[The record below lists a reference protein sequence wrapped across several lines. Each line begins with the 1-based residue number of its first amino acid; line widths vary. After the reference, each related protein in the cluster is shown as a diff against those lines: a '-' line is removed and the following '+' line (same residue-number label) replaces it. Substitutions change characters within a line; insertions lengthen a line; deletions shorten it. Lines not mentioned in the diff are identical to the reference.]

1 MLQVSGIYICYL
13 LQLRRYF
20 LWLKSGPESLRFH
33 RRKAYF
39 LVKRKTIL
47 SYCPSE
53 RYYLTFS
60 FTQAQFCFKNNLVV
74 RRDWYWINQWLE
86 SLTWYFSLF
95 SLLFFLILQGEILSW
110 SFMGVKGLNIN
121 NACNSCHCLS
131 LRPTSPYGKRYG
143 VVTSKNVD
151 GK

>member
-53 RYYLTFS
+53 RYYLTFP
-60 FTQAQFCFKNNLVV
+60 FTQAQFCFGEIDIGSINDLNP
-74 RRDWYWINQWLE
+74 WIDIFLC
-86 SLTWYFSLF
+86 SHYLF
-95 SLLFFLILQGEILSW
+95 SWYCKEKFCLGHLWEL
-110 SFMGVKGLNIN
+110 KGQTYIMPVIY
-121 NACNSCHCLS
+121 CFS

-151 GK
+151 GKS